1 MGIFER
7 HRRCPLLLIAE
18 TSNNSKTF
26 YIDNAMD
33 GYISRVI
40 IRLDANIV

>member
-7 HRRCPLLLIAE
+7 HRRCPLMLIAE
-18 TSNNSKTF
+18 TSNNPKTF

-40 IRLDANIV
+40 IRPNANNV